1 MISDSKSQR
10 LSSCIFARV
19 VGPLSMIILG
29 GFSQLNGL
37 QCCVFLAG
45 WLCVF
50 FVGGE
55 DTSSNKTKPQIMKHS
70 KYCLVNRISRTQNQ
84 LMLVMA
90 LLLSLYI
97 SGLLSNQ
104 AELVTAHKHYNNWD
118 VHVIDAWL
126 ALQKSSPTCYVW
138 RTSLWL
144 L

>member
-1 MISDSKSQR
+1 
-10 LSSCIFARV
+10 
-19 VGPLSMIILG
+19 
-29 GFSQLNGL
+29 
-37 QCCVFLAG
+37 
-45 WLCVF
+45 
-50 FVGGE
+50 
-55 DTSSNKTKPQIMKHS
+55 
-70 KYCLVNRISRTQNQ
+70 
-84 LMLVMA
+84 MA
-90 LLLSLYI
+90 VLLSLYI